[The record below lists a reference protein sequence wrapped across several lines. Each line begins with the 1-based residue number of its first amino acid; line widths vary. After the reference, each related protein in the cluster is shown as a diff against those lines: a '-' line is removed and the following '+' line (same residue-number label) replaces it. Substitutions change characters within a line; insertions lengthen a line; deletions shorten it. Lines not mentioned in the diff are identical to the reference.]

1 MARTFVRA
9 AIAVVFGALVLGAS
23 LCYGQFTSNVQGAVQ
38 DPTGGAVPKATI
50 TLVNTGTQVSR
61 NTASDEN
68 GNFRFL
74 SLAPGAYKVT
84 VEASGYAKSE
94 TDITLLTEQNL
105 NVPITLK
112 VGAVTEAVN
121 VTSEAPLVNTAETRN
136 QLTLETD
143 SLSSLPLAG

>member
-1 MARTFVRA
+1 MARAFVRA
-9 AIAVVFGALVLGAS
+9 GVAGFFGVLVLGAS
-23 LCYGQFTSNVQGAVQ
+23 LCYGQFTSNVQGVLQ
-38 DPTGGAVPKATI
+38 DPTGAAVTKATI
-50 TLVNTGTQVSR
+50 TLVNTSTQVSR

-105 NVPITLK
+105 NVPI
-112 VGAVTEAVN
+112 
-121 VTSEAPLVNTAETRN
+121 
-136 QLTLETD
+136 
-143 SLSSLPLAG
+143 